1 MFQGLL
7 FTKKLFLICKMTE
20 SVDKKSERKEWLD
33 FSGCCFKFVSFKYF
47 NSFGFIEK
55 NLHGKSLRIL
65 KSICTTFFFNYLIV

>member
-20 SVDKKSERKEWLD
+20 SVANKAQRKEWLD
-33 FSGCCFKFVSFKYF
+33 FSGCFFKFVSFKYF
-47 NSFGFIEK
+47 NNFGFIEK

-65 KSICTTFFFNYLIV
+65 KSICHHFF